1 MEQLLGVILLV
12 IAEVGVSYVID
23 CVQDKDIVAVCTH
36 QIDCLKYIH
45 GNPNYIHG

>member
-1 MEQLLGVILLV
+1 MLVMAEEGVCC
-12 IAEVGVSYVID
+12 VID

-36 QIDCLKYIH
+36 QIDCLRNIH